1 MEGVWKL
8 GVLRFSLLLRVFKR
22 LTNDEIHVVV
32 VRITATKSKQNF
44 VSRTKQDSR
53 NEEVAN
59 CYSCAILEPPVYYS
73 LLAFGTLANY
83 FKNESIKFS

>member
-1 MEGVWKL
+1 VFTIRCYSSTEGVWKL
-8 GVLRFSLLLRVFKR
+8 GVLRLSLLLRVFKR

-32 VRITATKSKQNF
+32 RITATKSKKNF

-59 CYSCAILEPPVYYS
+59 CYSCAILEPPVY
-73 LLAFGTLANY
+73 
-83 FKNESIKFS
+83 SIRCWHLVH